1 MSDEKPEASVSDRR
15 TNNWRDVALAFAL
28 LSNFGALV
36 WGAATIKNAV
46 DSLETSVQRLDGSV
60 TTVITDMAAIKVE
73 YNARISV
80 LEDRARR
87 PNDR

>member
-1 MSDEKPEASVSDRR
+1 MSDRR

-46 DSLETSVQRLDGSV
+46 DSLEDSVSKLNV
-60 TTVITDMAAIKVE
+60 TTATVVSDLAAVKVE

-80 LEDRARR
+80 LEDRTRR